1 MGQNTQ
7 KIVADGFFSAI
18 DIVTDK
24 KIADAG
30 FDKTISAEIIEVIDA
45 SIGKYKVKY
54 QDVNFVACSENTN
67 VTYKKGTMVNI
78 LLPKGDM
85 SSENKQILGASVRL
99 GAVYVNEPDADIVY
113 VKNGAGC
120 LQKMPN
126 NEFLFFKISELQAQE
141 SQVLYLNEKDEN
153 GNPIKHNIM
162 PINEEEVRQ
171 YLRNSSS
178 MLFSCQLKTDIDNK
192 IRRKGKYG
200 IRITLRMESDP
211 IKPKDHETFKVFEFD
226 TDDVIGSPYNLPVW
240 ANQEKVFDLDKG
252 NFENIYKIEI
262 FAKGF
267 DISQGDGY
275 IYFQDINLFGANAL
289 DKDAVA
295 SGQVVIATPKGKFFN
310 DGVKEIDLEAK
321 VYFGGKLAKKSEQ
334 NYDIYW
340 FRKNPLI
347 FETDEQFNKVG
358 RTGWACLNTKT
369 ADQWLSA
376 ESIHKLKAEDC
387 LAKETVFKCVIVSA
401 GMQYDSAELTV
412 YNSNANYECSID
424 ASQSVYFTNDIGSV
438 ELTAKLID
446 AKDAAKKEI
455 VEGIKYQWTKT
466 DLSKN
471 TQVLTT
477 NKKLTVDAKDVNIQT
492 TITCG
497 VYETKNGSL
506 LATADIVLHN
516 EARAPE
522 YTLLVVN
529 GKQTFKYDTNGYS
542 PVHPANEHQTPILPL
557 SFEIYDRKGQ
567 RVKDEIVA
575 EKCKGKIR
583 WLIPK
588 TDNTLLDLK
597 KYKNSDVT
605 GAYYVESNMTL
616 DFTVKD
622 RYLYSANQNQ
632 IQLEVEYI
640 KDDGKP
646 YHLSSV
652 TEFVFVKEGMQ
663 GTNGT
668 DAVCWVSHPAAN
680 SLFLEVP
687 YSFYNSYTYG
697 IQGDKDKNIL
707 TMNTFVNNE
716 LTIKEQDE
724 KKEGNES
731 LPENLKPT
739 DPSKSEFKIL
749 SRTILVEN
757 SDGEEEDVANNEMC
771 YTIKDDK
778 TLSVNRRVYAESEDS
793 KVPYFELSD
802 FSTTYFT
809 NIIQGKATVDNKE
822 CTNVLPIVTTFYP
835 IQKDIINNVQLKTD
849 YYFKL
854 KPNSGFLNVQYET
867 NGKYP
872 KYNQENPFEIEVY
885 EVTEHIENKPEVQKT
900 KLLDPKIEED
910 SKKLAQFEFTWS
922 CSTLFDSLQQDTLAK
937 YKCRAKVKNTYDSY
951 SYAQAIWVTITKD
964 GKKLAI
970 VHIPVYFYLN
980 KYSNAAI
987 NAWDGN
993 GIEINNDK
1001 GIILSPQVGAGYKEG
1016 DNGFTGVIIG
1026 TKEIHENEEKSTNET
1041 GLFGYNNGEQ
1051 TIFLDAQTGKS
1062 EFGLKGKGQIII
1074 NPGNI
1079 TDENNTPH
1087 ATITGGNYTGPSE
1100 VEKKSAEVEEGTIG
1114 TGLCINLTRP
1124 SIDFG
1129 SGNFN
1134 VSPRGYITAKGGGEI
1149 AGWKINDNAIFSKNG
1164 NGKDTTNSQNHSEA
1178 DVGMSS
1184 DASGATLKK
1193 GSFIA
1198 LGKDKPLAFWAGQ
1211 TKFMVAHDG
1220 TLKATSAAIGGGTE
1234 KDNIIYIGIAKDK
1247 NNKDTS
1253 AIYSGKT
1260 SFKGIEKKIEGT
1272 NEYRYETSN
1281 GFYLGADGLSIGKV
1295 LSGGVSYGNA
1305 FEADRD
1311 GNVHFL
1317 SGKIGFDP
1325 KNPDFDDTK
1334 TNNANYWTIDKNAIR
1349 YGAKKGYNTKEKG
1362 IYIGTDGIG
1371 LGKLEETSGES
1382 KSAFY
1387 VDANGNMHGGSVT
1400 VTGGSFSIGKETKAT
1415 DKDGNIIPGTEST
1428 VFHVDSKGNLITHSI
1443 TAVGGQIGGW
1453 TIGATQLSAKG
1464 ITIDSAGSI
1473 SAAGEG
1479 GHRWEIDYAGN
1490 AFFNWITANGGTI
1503 AGIDISKNEKGEPT
1517 GLSAGTTSK
1526 GKSGFKIKSN
1536 GGFSATNADIEGVIT
1551 AKSFNFNDNLGHYLN
1566 MGITTDH
1573 PKISGLNV
1581 ENGGIA
1587 MDGEHGISNCPNIG
1601 HSKEIIMSSKGDV
1614 KVECDGGLYLRGG
1627 TGTKSIYIYSGGSFK
1642 NLFEYIQGVVN
1653 GTIV

>member
-153 GNPIKHNIM
+153 GNPIKYNIM

-200 IRITLRMESDP
+200 IRITLRMESDT
-211 IKPKDHETFKVFEFD
+211 IKPKDQETFKVFEFD

-347 FETDEQFNKVG
+347 FETDEKFNKVG
-358 RTGWACLNTKT
+358 RVGWACLNTKT

-885 EVTEHIENKPEVQKT
+885 EVTEHIENKPEIQKT

-951 SYAQAIWVTITKD
+951 SYAQAIWVTITK
-964 GKKLAI
+964 GGSKLAI

-993 GIEINNDK
+993 GIEINEDK
-1001 GIILSPQVGAGYKEG
+1001 GIILSPQVGAGRKEK
-1016 DNGFTGVIIG
+1016 DNSFTGVVIG
-1026 TKEIHENEEKSTNET
+1026 TKEIHTSEEGTSPNET
-1041 GLFGYNNGEQ
+1041 GLFGYNHGHQ

-1062 EFGLKGKGQIII
+1062 KFGIEGKGQIII
-1074 NPGNI
+1074 DPGDI
-1079 TDENNTPH
+1079 TDENNTPQ
-1087 ATITGGNYTGPSE
+1087 ATITGGNYTGPSA
-1100 VEKKSAEVEEGTIG
+1100 VERGEPDEAENQQGS
-1114 TGLCINLTRP
+1114 GLCINLTRP

-1134 VSPRGYITAKGGGEI
+1134 VSPEGHITAKGGGTI
-1149 AGWKINDNAIFSKNG
+1149 AGWKINDDAIFSKKQVKEE
-1164 NGKDTTNSQNHSEA
+1164 KDSTSHKDA
-1178 DVGMSS
+1178 AVGMSS
-1184 DASGATLKK
+1184 ASIARDADKDTDK
-1193 GSFIA
+1193 GSRLGNFKNFNA
-1198 LGKDKPLAFWAGQ
+1198 LDDDKKPTKSKPLAFWAGGDS
-1211 TKFMVAHDG
+1211 FMVAHDG
-1220 TLKATSAAIGGGTE
+1220 TLKTTRAAIGGGE
-1234 KDNIIYIGIAKDK
+1234 LGDDIIYIGASTFKK
-1247 NNKDTS
+1247 NNEDVTVS
-1253 AIYSGKT
+1253 SIYSGKT
-1260 SFKGIEKKIEGT
+1260 SFSSANSKKT
-1272 NEYRYETSN
+1272 K
-1281 GFYLGADGLSIGKV
+1281 GFYLGADGFAIGRRIV
-1295 LSGGVSYGNA
+1295 GGAAQTDAHAFSVDADGHVMMTSGQIGYDPSENGTA
-1305 FEADRD
+1305 F
-1311 GNVHFL
+1311 
-1317 SGKIGFDP
+1317 
-1325 KNPDFDDTK
+1325 
-1334 TNNANYWTIDKNAIR
+1334 WTVEGNAIR
-1349 YGAKKGYNTKEKG
+1349 HGAKAGYNTLDAG
-1362 IYIGTDGIG
+1362 VYIGTDGIG
-1371 LGKLEETSGES
+1371 LGRLDEAKKEY

-1387 VDANGNMHGGSVT
+1387 VSADGKMVGSD
-1400 VTGGSFSIGKETKAT
+1400 I
-1415 DKDGNIIPGTEST
+1415 NIIGGEIRL
-1428 VFHVDSKGNLITHSI
+1428 GNSLDDPTFLVTNDGAVTANNI
-1443 TAVGGQIGGW
+1443 TATYGSIGGW
-1453 TIGATQLSAKG
+1453 NIESEYLQGGNTKLHKSGALSHTGGKWS
-1464 ITIDSAGSI
+1464 IDST
-1473 SAAGEG
+1473 
-1479 GHRWEIDYAGN
+1479 GN
-1490 AFFNWITANGGTI
+1490 ATFNWIVANGGTI
-1503 AGIDISKNEKGEPT
+1503 AGINISTDKDGVPT
-1517 GLSAGTTSK
+1517 GLSAGNGFGS
-1526 GKSGFKIKSN
+1526 GKTGFAISSGGSIQASGAN
-1536 GGFSATNADIEGVIT
+1536 IYGVV
-1551 AKSFNFNDNLGHYLN
+1551 NFDDQKGHYFK
-1566 MGITTDH
+1566 MGVGTQH
-1573 PKISGLNV
+1573 PEVSGLNMTG
-1581 ENGGIA
+1581 EGGINVN
-1587 MDGEHGISNCPNIG
+1587 GKKGISNCPNIG
-1601 HSKEIIMSSKGDV
+1601 NANGPLNISCG
-1614 KVECDGGLYLRGG
+1614 GGLTIASTGG
-1627 TGTKSIYIYSGGSFK
+1627 YIYLKAYKDNGNNIRIPSSAGEKGLYDYIRWVVENSF
-1642 NLFEYIQGVVN
+1642 VV
-1653 GTIV
+1653 TPKY

>member
-7 KIVADGFFSAI
+7 KIVADGFFGAV
-18 DIVTDK
+18 DIITDK

-67 VTYKKGTMVNI
+67 ITYKKGTMVNI

-99 GAVYVNEPDADIVY
+99 GAVYVNEPDTDIVY

-120 LQKMPN
+120 LQKMLN

-153 GNPIKHNIM
+153 GSPIKHNIM

-200 IRITLRMESDP
+200 IRITLRMESDT
-211 IKPKDHETFKVFEFD
+211 IKPEGQETFKIFEFD
-226 TDDVIGSPYNLPVW
+226 TDDVIGSPYNLPIW
-240 ANQEKVFDLDKG
+240 TNQEKVFDLDKG

-289 DKDAVA
+289 DKDSIA

-310 DGVKEIDLEAK
+310 DGVTEIDLEAK

-347 FETDEQFNKVG
+347 FETDEKFNKVG
-358 RTGWACLNTKT
+358 RVGWACLNTKT

-376 ESIHKLKAEDC
+376 ENIYKLKAEDC
-387 LAKETVFKCVIVSA
+387 LAKETVFKCVIISA

-446 AKDAAKKEI
+446 AKDATKKEI
-455 VEGIKYQWTKT
+455 LEGIKYQWTKT

-471 TQVLTT
+471 AQVLTT
-477 NKKLTVDAKDVNIQT
+477 NKKVIIEAKDVNIQT
-492 TITCG
+492 TVTCG

-506 LATADIVLHN
+506 LATADIVLYN

-522 YTLLVVN
+522 YTLLIVN

-542 PVHPANEHQTPILPL
+542 PIHPANEHQTPILPL

-567 RVKDEIVA
+567 RVKDEIVTQ
-575 EKCKGKIR
+575 KCKGKIR

-597 KYKNSDVT
+597 KYSNSDVT

-616 DFTVKD
+616 DFTIKD

-646 YHLSSV
+646 YHLSGI

-687 YSFYNSYTYG
+687 CSFFNSYTWG
-697 IQGDKDKNIL
+697 IQGSNPL
-707 TMNTFVNNE
+707 TMNTFVNKE
-716 LTIKEQDE
+716 LTVEEQD
-724 KKEGNES
+724 KKKKDNES
-731 LPENLKPT
+731 LPENLE
-739 DPSKSEFKIL
+739 SVGSSEFKIL
-749 SRTILVEN
+749 SRTLPVTQPNGDIKNVT
-757 SDGEEEDVANNEMC
+757 NEMC

-778 TLSVNRRVYAESEDS
+778 TLSVNQRVYKKHENKS
-793 KVPYFELSD
+793 PYFDLSD
-802 FSTTYFT
+802 FSTTYFA
-809 NIIQGKATVDNKE
+809 NIIQGKATINNKE

-835 IQKDIINNVQLKTD
+835 TIEIKNNIQLKTD

-885 EVTEHIENKPEVQKT
+885 EVTEHIIEDEPKVQKT
-900 KLLDPKIEED
+900 RLLDPKIEED
-910 SKKLAQFEFTWS
+910 SKKLSQFNFTWS
-922 CSTLFDSLQQDTLAK
+922 CSKLFDSLQQDTLAG

-993 GIEINNDK
+993 GIEINKDK
-1001 GIILSPQVGAGYKEG
+1001 GIILSPQVGAGHKEE
-1016 DNGFTGVIIG
+1016 DNSFTGVVIG
-1026 TKEIHENEEKSTNET
+1026 TKEIHTSEEASGNET
-1041 GLFGYNNGEQ
+1041 GLFGYNWGQQ
-1051 TIFLDAQTGKS
+1051 TIFLDAKTGKS
-1062 EFGLKGKGQIII
+1062 EFGLEGKGQIII
-1074 NPGNI
+1074 DPGNPN
-1079 TDENNTPH
+1079 ENSN
-1087 ATITGGNYTGPSE
+1087 AKIYGGNYI
-1100 VEKKSAEVEEGTIG
+1100 EKGKNDQVPE
-1114 TGLCINLTRP
+1114 
-1124 SIDFG
+1124 G
-1129 SGNFN
+1129 SGLLIDLTEPFIKFGTENFMVAPN
-1134 VSPRGYITAKGGGEI
+1134 GHITAKGGGTI
-1149 AGWKINDNAIFSKNG
+1149 AGWKINDDAIFSKK
-1164 NGKDTTNSQNHSEA
+1164 GKNTANSKDHSEA

-1184 DASGATLKK
+1184 DASTNTLKK
-1193 GSFIA
+1193 GNFTA
-1198 LGKDKPLAFWAGQ
+1198 LGTDKPLAFWAGQ
-1211 TKFMVAHDG
+1211 TNFMVAHDG
-1220 TLKATSAAIGGGTE
+1220 TLKATSAAIGGGE
-1234 KDNIIYIGIAKDK
+1234 KEADIIYIGESTAESGE
-1247 NNKDTS
+1247 TVS
-1253 AIYSGKT
+1253 SIYSGKT
-1260 SFKGIEKKIEGT
+1260 SFNSKK
-1272 NEYRYETSN
+1272 NK
-1281 GFYLGADGLSIGKV
+1281 GFYLGADGFAIGTI
-1295 LSGGVSYGNA
+1295 LSGITTYGNA
-1305 FEADRD
+1305 FEADKN

-1325 KNPDFDDTK
+1325 ENPDFDDTK
-1334 TNNANYWTIDKNAIR
+1334 KDDKGNLIANYWTIDGKAIR
-1349 YGAKKGYNTKEKG
+1349 HGAKTGYNTLEAG
-1362 IYIGTDGIG
+1362 VYIGTDGIG
-1371 LGKLEETSGES
+1371 LGCLDKANQEYE
-1382 KSAFY
+1382 SAFY
-1387 VDANGNMHGGSVT
+1387 VSADGKMVGSN
-1400 VTGGSFSIGKETKAT
+1400 I
-1415 DKDGNIIPGTEST
+1415 NIIGGEIRL
-1428 VFHVDSKGNLITHSI
+1428 GNSLDEPTFLVTNDGAVTANNI
-1443 TAVGGQIGGW
+1443 TATYGSIGGW
-1453 TIGATQLSAKG
+1453 SIESEYLQGGNTRLHKSGALSHTGKK
-1464 ITIDSAGSI
+1464 
-1473 SAAGEG
+1473 
-1479 GHRWEIDYAGN
+1479 WEIDSSGN
-1490 AFFNWITANGGTI
+1490 ATFNWIVAKGGTI
-1503 AGIDISKNEKGEPT
+1503 AGIDISTDEEGNPT
-1517 GLSAGTTSK
+1517 GLSAGTYK
-1526 GKSGFKIKSN
+1526 NGEKGFKIKNN
-1536 GGFSATNADIEGVIT
+1536 GGFSATDAEIEGAIT

-1587 MDGEHGISNCPNIG
+1587 MDGEHGISNCPSIG
-1601 HSKEIIMSSKGDV
+1601 HSEEIIMSSKGDV

-1627 TGTKSIYIYSGGSFK
+1627 AGTKSIYVYSGGSFK

>member
-141 SQVLYLNEKDEN
+141 SQVLYLNEKDKN
-153 GNPIKHNIM
+153 GNPIKYNIM
-162 PINEEEVRQ
+162 PINEEEARQ

-200 IRITLRMESDP
+200 IRITLRMESDT
-211 IKPKDHETFKVFEFD
+211 IKPKDQETFKVFEFD

-347 FETDEQFNKVG
+347 FETDEKFNKVG

-376 ESIHKLKAEDC
+376 ESIYKLKAEDC

-522 YTLLVVN
+522 YTLLIVN

-668 DAVCWVSHPAAN
+668 DAVCWVNHPAVN

-687 YSFYNSYTYG
+687 CSFYNSYIYG
-697 IQGDKDKNIL
+697 IQGNPL

-716 LTIKEQDE
+716 LTVEKQDE
-724 KKEGNES
+724 KKEVNES
-731 LPENLKPT
+731 LPENLEPI
-739 DPSKSEFKIL
+739 DSSKSEFKIL
-749 SRTILVEN
+749 SRTLPVKQLN
-757 SDGEEEDVANNEMC
+757 GSMKDVTNEMC
-771 YTIKDDK
+771 YTINKNK
-778 TLSVNRRVYAESEDS
+778 TLSVNPRVYTKSENKS
-793 KVPYFELSD
+793 PYFELSPSD
-802 FSTTYFT
+802 FSTTYFA
-809 NIIQGKATVDNKE
+809 NIIQGKATINNKE

-835 IQKDIINNVQLKTD
+835 KIEIKNGVQLKTD

-885 EVTEHIENKPEVQKT
+885 EVTEHIEDKPEVQKT

-910 SKKLAQFEFTWS
+910 SKKLDQFEFIWS
-922 CSTLFDSLQQDTLAK
+922 CSSLFDSLQQDSLAK

-951 SYAQAIWVTITKD
+951 SYAQAIWVTIKNKK
-964 GKKLAI
+964 GGNKLAI

-1016 DNGFTGVIIG
+1016 DNGFTGVVIG
-1026 TKEIHENEEKSTNET
+1026 TKEIHKNEEDSDNET

-1062 EFGLKGKGQIII
+1062 EFGASGKGQIII
-1074 NPGNI
+1074 DPSQNNAQIYSGNYYDRDGNGNI
-1079 TDENNTPH
+1079 KYDKD
-1087 ATITGGNYTGPSE
+1087 GNPIL
-1100 VEKKSAEVEEGTIG
+1100 KNEGMLID
-1114 TGLCINLTRP
+1114 LTEPAIR
-1124 SIDFG
+1124 FG
-1129 SGNFN
+1129 SGNFE
-1134 VSPRGYITAKGGGEI
+1134 VSKEGHITAKGGGTI
-1149 AGWKINDNAIFSKNG
+1149 AGWKINDDAIFSKKQVKEE
-1164 NGKDTTNSQNHSEA
+1164 KDSTSHRDA
-1178 DVGMSS
+1178 AVGMSS
-1184 DASGATLKK
+1184 ANIDIDKDTDNKSRQGNFKNFNALDDNKK
-1193 GSFIA
+1193 PTKS
-1198 LGKDKPLAFWAGQ
+1198 KPLAFWAGGDS
-1211 TKFMVAHDG
+1211 FMVAHDG
-1220 TLKATSAAIGGGTE
+1220 TLKTTRAAIGGGE
-1234 KDNIIYIGIAKDK
+1234 LGDNIIYIGASSIK
-1247 NNKDTS
+1247 NDEKVS
-1253 AIYSGKT
+1253 SIYSGKT
-1260 SFKGIEKKIEGT
+1260 SFNSKK
-1272 NEYRYETSN
+1272 NK
-1281 GFYLGADGLSIGKV
+1281 GFYLGADGFAIGTIS
-1295 LSGGVSYGNA
+1295 SGLTSYGNA
-1305 FEADRD
+1305 FEADKD

-1334 TNNANYWTIDKNAIR
+1334 TDNANYWTIDKNAIR

-1400 VTGGSFSIGKETKAT
+1400 VTGGSFSIGIEKEAK
-1415 DKDGNIIPGTEST
+1415 DKDGNPIPGTKST
-1428 VFHVDSKGNLITHSI
+1428 VFHVDNEGKLVTHSI

-1453 TIGATQLSAKG
+1453 TIGATQLSAKN
-1464 ITIDSAGSI
+1464 IVIDSAGSI
-1473 SAAGEG
+1473 RAKDEKSGYE
-1479 GHRWEIDYAGN
+1479 WTIDSAGN
-1490 AFFNWITANGGTI
+1490 ATFNYINITGGSMQL
-1503 AGIDISKNEKGEPT
+1503 G
-1517 GLSAGTTSK
+1517 GLTVDADSFKFGNASSESAGYLK
-1526 GKSGFKIKSN
+1526 GNSTGIN
-1536 GGFSATNADIEGVIT
+1536 SARFPG
-1551 AKSFNFNDNLGHYLN
+1551 S
-1566 MGITTDH
+1566 
-1573 PKISGLNV
+1573 
-1581 ENGGIA
+1581 
-1587 MDGEHGISNCPNIG
+1587 
-1601 HSKEIIMSSKGDV
+1601 
-1614 KVECDGGLYLRGG
+1614 
-1627 TGTKSIYIYSGGSFK
+1627 GTKVGGANLTGGVTNGKEWIHADYIYAADGFQTSNPATGKNGSTYTSITPGEIRIALDGMVRTFQPKTITIPPAIFGG
-1642 NLFEYIQGVVN
+1642 E
-1653 GTIV
+1653 GTTVTVLAAV